1 MMSQEANII
10 TSQQRASIEK
20 GKWPRIGWSFLRS
33 FLVYLVLI
41 TLALAMIFPYYWMVI
56 NSVKGPRGFTADPH
70 SLIPKT
76 FSLESISY
84 VWGGGKIA
92 IYLKNS
98 LMYASIVV
106 VVQSIFNSM
115 AAYAFARVQFPGREA
130 LFLTVLA
137 TMMLP
142 YSVLLIPTYLIVWR
156 LGMANTVPGVVVPAF
171 ASAYGIY
178 MLRQFFLNIP
188 FELEDAA
195 RIDGCSRFRIY
206 WQIILPLAQPALVT
220 MGLFIFIGEWSSF
233 IWPLIVLS
241 DSDKYPITVGLSL
254 FRDQNWLYWD
264 RTFAASFFATLP
276 LIVLFALGQRYIVGG
291 ISLTGIK
298 G

>member
-1 MMSQEANII
+1 MSQEANILVPQQEVTTKKPSALNGSLLR
-10 TSQQRASIEK
+10 TSLI
-20 GKWPRIGWSFLRS
+20 
-33 FLVYLVLI
+33 YLVLI
-41 TLALAMIFPYYWMVI
+41 SLALAMIFPYYWMVV
-56 NSVKGPRGFTADPH
+56 NSVKGTRGFTADPN

-76 FSLESISY
+76 ISLESIRY

-92 IYLKNS
+92 VYLKNS
-98 LMYASIVV
+98 LMYAAIVV
-106 VVQSIFNSM
+106 AVQSLFNSM

-156 LGMANTVPGVVVPAF
+156 LGMANTVAGVVVPGF

-195 RIDGCSRFRIY
+195 RIDGCSRLRIY

-220 MGLFIFIGEWSSF
+220 MALFIFISEWSSF
-233 IWPLIVLS
+233 IWPLVVLS
-241 DSDKYPITVGLSL
+241 DADKYPITVGLSL
-254 FRDQNWLYWD
+254 FRDENWLYWD
-264 RTFAASFFATLP
+264 RTFAASLFATAP
-276 LIVLFALGQRYIVGG
+276 LIFLFALGQRYIIGG